1 MLRKIT
7 SQLNSMIQRCII
19 SIKKG
24 VFAYGL
30 QDRETKK
37 LSAIQAKDMT
47 ITDNGIVIVG
57 SKGKKTHFEK
67 VMKKHPPGAFCYISV
82 KVDFKES
89 SNTLITL
96 FTYDKTIR

>member
-37 LSAIQAKDMT
+37 LSAIQAKDMK
-47 ITDNGIVIVG
+47 ITDNGIVIVD
-57 SKGKKTHFEK
+57 SKGKKHTL
-67 VMKKHPPGAFCYISV
+67 KK
-82 KVDFKES
+82 
-89 SNTLITL
+89 
-96 FTYDKTIR
+96 